1 MKVYDGG
8 NKNSYLILSMT
19 GSYKNTKVSSPRNQM
34 FIEFET
40 TSIVVKRG
48 FQASIFENSN
58 NSFQKVLFKH
68 NFSFFP
74 DR

>member
-1 MKVYDGG
+1 
-8 NKNSYLILSMT
+8 MT

-48 FQASIFENSN
+48 FQASILENSN
-58 NSFQKVLFKH
+58 NSFRKVLFKH